1 MRSLSDNENIQ
12 DDEVVN
18 EVEQGI
24 SKVNTIVAGIE
35 KQVDSII
42 DFFQSAS
49 SEDRNKYLIHHS
61 KYELSGTY
69 FDYWI
74 SKTGY
79 ESLTDGLNKSVYKEC
94 EGSDNAFPLMT
105 TRIQINIDGKEI
117 IDGFEK
123 NMLPTDIRKI
133 GNGTDYLLGENIL
146 VLLNKYIGILNKL
159 ETRYHNNGIDIMFI
173 TNNTPNKEDIL
184 SNFPKVAGSI
194 VRLGGI
200 FIVYNPY
207 SLRYR
212 NKMVKYYYKEST
224 SNPLLDYP
232 VGTYLNIS
240 TTKSDWVYP
249 DGKNYKHRY
258 ADDTF
263 VDEFDILSGVYY
275 VSNITTK
282 EDKGLYA
289 ILLTDSTGSTTK
301 VDQKYFNALAVNN
314 YRMSVSV
321 ANNF

>member
-12 DDEVVN
+12 DDEIVN
-18 EVEQGI
+18 EVELDI
-24 SKVNTIVAGIE
+24 SRVNTLVAGIE

-42 DFFQSAS
+42 DFFQK
-49 SEDRNKYLIHHS
+49 EDIEGKNKYLNYNS
-61 KYELSGTY
+61 NYDLGGSY
-69 FDYWI
+69 LDYWI
-74 SKTGY
+74 SDTGY
-79 ESLTDGLNKSVYKEC
+79 KSLISSLNNSN
-94 EGSDNAFPLMT
+94 SFPAAFPMLT
-105 TRIQINIDGKEI
+105 GGIQPSHVGEDI
-117 IDGFEK
+117 IDRFEQ
-123 NMLPTDIRKI
+123 NTLPTDMHELGK
-133 GNGTDYLLGENIL
+133 GTGSLLKDIA
-146 VLLNKYIGILNKL
+146 VALNKYMGILNKL

-184 SNFPKVAGSI
+184 SNFPKVAGDI
-194 VRLGGI
+194 VRFGGI

-240 TTKSDWVYP
+240 TIKSDWIYP
-249 DGKNYKHRY
+249 EGKKYKRMY

-301 VDQKYFNALAVNN
+301 VDQKYLNAMAVNN

>member
-1 MRSLSDNENIQ
+1 MRSLSDNKNIQ
-12 DDEVVN
+12 DDEIVN

-24 SKVNTIVAGIE
+24 SKVNALVADIE
-35 KQVDSII
+35 GQVDNII

-49 SEDRNKYLIHHS
+49 SEDRNKYLSHPS
-61 KYELSGTY
+61 AYELSGTY

-74 SKTGY
+74 SDTGY
-79 ESLTDGLNKSVYKEC
+79 KSLI
-94 EGSDNAFPLMT
+94 EGFDNAYPVMNSRL
-105 TRIQINIDGKEI
+105 QINIDGKEI

-133 GNGTDYLLGENIL
+133 GNGTEYLLGENIL

-184 SNFPKVAGSI
+184 INFPKVAGDI

-207 SLRYR
+207 SLKYR

-232 VGTYLNIS
+232 GGTYLSIS
-240 TTKSDWVYP
+240 TTKTNLVYP
-249 DGKNYKHRY
+249 YGKKYKRMY

-321 ANNF
+321 VSNF

>member
-1 MRSLSDNENIQ
+1 MRSLLDNENIQ
-12 DDEVVN
+12 DNEIVN

-24 SKVNTIVAGIE
+24 SKVNALVADIE
-35 KQVDSII
+35 GQVDNII

-49 SEDRNKYLIHHS
+49 SEDRNKYLNYNS
-61 KYELSGTY
+61 NYDLGGSY
-69 FDYWI
+69 LDYWI
-74 SKTGY
+74 SETGLIS
-79 ESLTDGLNKSVYKEC
+79 SLNNSNSLP
-94 EGSDNAFPLMT
+94 AFFPMLGGG
-105 TRIQINIDGKEI
+105 IEPSHVGEDI
-117 IDGFEK
+117 IDRFEQ
-123 NMLPTDIRKI
+123 NTLPTDIRKI

-146 VLLNKYIGILNKL
+146 VLLNKHIGILNKL

-184 SNFPKVAGSI
+184 INFPKVAGDI

-207 SLRYR
+207 SLKYR

-224 SNPLLDYP
+224 FNPLLDYP
-232 VGTYLNIS
+232 VGTYLSIS
-240 TTKSDWVYP
+240 TTKTNLVYP
-249 DGKNYKHRY
+249 YGKKYKRMY